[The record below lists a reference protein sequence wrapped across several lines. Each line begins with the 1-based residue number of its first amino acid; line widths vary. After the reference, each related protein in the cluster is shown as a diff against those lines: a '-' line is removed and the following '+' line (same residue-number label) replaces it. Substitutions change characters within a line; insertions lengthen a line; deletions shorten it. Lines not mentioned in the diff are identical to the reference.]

1 MQNQKG
7 LPLSVTSFEK
17 MVKENY
23 IYVDKTKEL
32 SHIVTKLGPFLLSR
46 PRRFGKSTLV
56 DTLDCFFSGK
66 KELFKDTY
74 IGKNNLCSNKSYKV
88 LRFNFSLIRDKANN
102 ETFNNLF
109 VRQIINVFKK
119 ANIDIFYHDNLTAAE
134 IFSNALEQNHQN
146 DFVLL
151 IDEYDAPL
159 TEALDDSLEFERRR
173 ADLSAFYSV
182 LKDKIDYFK
191 FVFITGVTK
200 YSHVSIFSAF
210 NNLIDLSLDP
220 DFGAIV
226 GYTKEELESNFSY
239 YIENA
244 AVALNQEENTN
255 KYTYFSI
262 LNKLKQNYDGY
273 SFDKKNKCHV
283 FNPWSILNFLDKP
296 QNGFEPYW
304 ANTGGAKP
312 TLLVKY
318 LNKVDSITNVNN
330 WEKYLDLDYLHDI
343 RDDELSLELE
353 SIDSKDFKL
362 LPILYQAGY
371 FCIKEAYG
379 KSEWGIGIPN
389 NEVKR
394 AFSKIIIQ
402 TLASRVSSDFSTSL
416 GYKLLKD
423 FDNKDTESIKD
434 KLNKLINNLSYEGIS
449 RFNEQV
455 IEIF

>member
-109 VRQIINVFKK
+109 ARQIINVFKK
-119 ANIDIFYHDNLTAAE
+119 ANIDIFYHDNLTATE

-173 ADLSAFYSV
+173 ADLLAFYSV

-191 FVFITGVTK
+191 WLCHNK
-200 YSHVSIFSAF
+200 RLIF
-210 NNLIDLSLDP
+210 D
-220 DFGAIV
+220 
-226 GYTKEELESNFSY
+226 
-239 YIENA
+239 
-244 AVALNQEENTN
+244 
-255 KYTYFSI
+255 
-262 LNKLKQNYDGY
+262 
-273 SFDKKNKCHV
+273 
-283 FNPWSILNFLDKP
+283 
-296 QNGFEPYW
+296 
-304 ANTGGAKP
+304 
-312 TLLVKY
+312 
-318 LNKVDSITNVNN
+318 
-330 WEKYLDLDYLHDI
+330 EK
-343 RDDELSLELE
+343 
-353 SIDSKDFKL
+353 
-362 LPILYQAGY
+362 
-371 FCIKEAYG
+371 
-379 KSEWGIGIPN
+379 
-389 NEVKR
+389 
-394 AFSKIIIQ
+394 
-402 TLASRVSSDFSTSL
+402 
-416 GYKLLKD
+416 
-423 FDNKDTESIKD
+423 
-434 KLNKLINNLSYEGIS
+434 
-449 RFNEQV
+449 
-455 IEIF
+455 